1 MEFSEIQRKALYNV
15 SLRLCTNNSAENE
28 AVRGYTELLEAID
41 CAIALFAGVPEVIT
55 VLTTIRAATEEK
67 ISDELNHAHSLLSEY
82 ETLMG
87 IDPAQD

>member
-1 MEFSEIQRKALYNV
+1 MEISEVQRKALYAV
-15 SLRLCTNNSAENE
+15 SRLLCTNGSDENE
-28 AVRGYTELLEAID
+28 AVRGYTEQLEAID
-41 CAIALFAGVPEVIT
+41 CAIALFAGVPDVVT

-87 IDPAQD
+87 IDPATD